1 MKESKYIKA
10 WSEKMR
16 KNVVRHYCDVCDKE
30 VKSSDELTQVKI
42 PVDAIFNWGGLGLQD
57 SIVILDVCPE
67 CRKAL
72 RKAIKENFAEIVHT
86 WDGEIKIKKIK
97 YKTREGIKDR

>member
-1 MKESKYIKA
+1 
-10 WSEKMR
+10 MR
-16 KNVVRHYCDVCDKE
+16 KNIVHHYCDVCDKE
-30 VKSSDELTQVKI
+30 VKSSDELEQVTI

-57 SIVILDVCPE
+57 SIVTLDICSE

-86 WDGEIKIKKIK
+86 WDGVIKTKKIK
-97 YKTREGIKDR
+97 YKTSDRVKDR

>member
-1 MKESKYIKA
+1 
-10 WSEKMR
+10 MR
-16 KNVVRHYCDVCDKE
+16 KNVVRHYCDVCGKE

-72 RKAIKENFAEIVHT
+72 RKAIEEKFAEIVHT
-86 WDGEIKIKKIK
+86 WDGEIKTKKIK
-97 YKTREGIKDR
+97 YKTRDRVKDR

>member
-1 MKESKYIKA
+1 
-10 WSEKMR
+10 MR
-16 KNVVRHYCDVCDKE
+16 KNVVCHYCDVCGKE
-30 VKSSDELTQVKI
+30 VKSSDELEQVKI

-72 RKAIKENFAEIVHT
+72 RKAIKEKFAEIVHT
-86 WDGEIKIKKIK
+86 WDGVIKTKKIK
-97 YKTREGIKDR
+97 YKTSDRVKDR